1 MIELGQHPAD
11 EVTLF
16 GHTAHGLVKGT
27 ISNLRCVVD
36 GVEYPLPSDYH
47 LPGPAT
53 LQIVQHPAAGPV
65 ALSPE
70 VLAAERAEGRVWQNY
85 ALIKGDSFYL
95 YGQALGGYI
104 HIDSLGRRWAVVIS
118 GWTYTA
124 TPGTPCSLTLDC
136 RPFGY
141 LDGAPEGMEP
151 VELTAT
157 CADIQQIGSGERWV
171 YPGMADS
178 TGSKIILML
187 VPKTPSGALP
197 SGFLQIQIS
206 DTDGELAATLS
217 VLRSQEA
224 VRGEWSN
231 THEAVADPYTL
242 LDDRHYL
249 PGGPLTGADY
259 PAGPVTPYFPAGGGT
274 ITLAVGTVYSVP
286 GDGGANNTLVGSI
299 EASCGRT
306 GRVLALAFDEADVL
320 VEYTVDTTIDYTAS
334 LPEYTGTVA
343 GTLTAYGDGIP
354 AQAAGSWS
362 GSVAGSISRTVS
374 ESLTK
379 RLTLRRNGS
388 AVYTIVDEASYSA
401 TLTSAL
407 PSAAWW
413 RPVLNGLWHSVDD
426 HITYATSSN
435 GSRFPLWRTESKPAS
450 YSHGGNWPESW
461 TAPVAVLESG
471 SLALNQFPWGDD
483 GSAFGTDKID
493 LAFSPYAYR
502 AWVDMESATLC
513 ERRGTA
519 PSAGWDGVRAYAHAT
534 VTLEDMYYS
543 SGTGKRIAYHPVEHT
558 TYIDTDNSSPSYV

>member
-16 GHTAHGLVKGT
+16 GHTVHGLVKGT
-27 ISNLRCVVD
+27 VSDKVCVID
-36 GVEYPLPSDYH
+36 GVEHPLPRDYPLQ
-47 LPGPAT
+47 GPET
-53 LQIVQHPAAGPV
+53 LQIVRHPAAGPV
-65 ALSPE
+65 PLAPE

-104 HIDSLGRRWAVVIS
+104 HIDSLGRRWAVVINS
-118 GWTYTA
+118 LPDA
-124 TPGTPCSLTLDC
+124 TPGAPYSLTLDC

-141 LDGAPEGMEP
+141 LDGAPEDMAP
-151 VELTAT
+151 VELHVT
-157 CADIQQIGSGERWV
+157 CADIQQITIGQRFVRW
-171 YPGMADS
+171 GMADS
-178 TGSKIILML
+178 TGSRIILML
-187 VPKTPSGALP
+187 APKTPSDALP

-206 DTDGELAATLS
+206 DTAGELAATLS

-231 THEAVADPYTL
+231 THEAVDDPYTL
-242 LDDRHYL
+242 LDNRHYL

-259 PAGPVTPYFPAGGGT
+259 PAGPETPYFPAGGGT
-274 ITLAVGTVYSVP
+274 ITLTVDTVYSIPTWINV
-286 GDGGANNTLVGSI
+286 DNALVGSI
-299 EASCGRT
+299 EASCERT
-306 GRVLALAFDEADVL
+306 GRILALAFDEADVL
-320 VEYTVDTTIDYTAS
+320 VEYTVDTTIDYTAN
-334 LPEYTGTVA
+334 LPEYTGTAA
-343 GTLTAYGDGIP
+343 GTLTAYGDGVP
-354 AQAAGSWS
+354 AQTKSSWS

-379 RLTLRRNGS
+379 RITLRRNGA

-407 PSAAWW
+407 PSADWW
-413 RPVLNGLWHSVDD
+413 RPALNGVWLSVDD

-435 GSRFPLWRTESKPAS
+435 GSRFPLWRNESKPAS

-461 TAPVAVLESG
+461 TAPVAVWESG
-471 SLALNQFPWGDD
+471 NLALNQFPWGFD
-483 GSAFGTDKID
+483 GSESGSDVIG

-502 AWVDMESATLC
+502 VWADLESATLC

-519 PSAGWDGVRAYAHAT
+519 PSAHWNGVRAYAHAS
-534 VTLEDMYYS
+534 VTLAAMYYS
-543 SGTGKRIAYHPVEHT
+543 GGTGQRIAYHPVEHT

>member
-27 ISNLRCVVD
+27 VSNLRVVVD
-36 GVEYPLPSDYH
+36 GVEYPLPSDYR
-47 LPGPAT
+47 LPSPDT

-104 HIDSLGRRWAVVIS
+104 HIDSLGRRWAVVI
-118 GWTYTA
+118 GNPPAA
-124 TPGTPCSLTLDC
+124 TPGAPYSLTLDC

-157 CADIQQIGSGERWV
+157 CADIQQITSGARWV
-171 YPGMADS
+171 YQCMADS
-178 TGSKIILML
+178 TGSRIILML
-187 VPKTPSGALP
+187 VPKTPSDALP

-206 DTDGELAATLS
+206 DTAGELAATLS

-231 THEAVADPYTL
+231 THEAVDDPYTL
-242 LDDRHYL
+242 LDDRHYM
-249 PGGPLTGADY
+249 PGGPLTGAAY
-259 PAGPVTPYFPAGGGT
+259 PNGPQFPYFPAGGGT
-274 ITLAVGTVYSVP
+274 VTLTVDTVYSVP
-286 GDGGANNTLVGSI
+286 AEVGVDRAFVGSI

-320 VEYTVDTTIDYTAS
+320 VEYTVDTTIDYTAN
-334 LPEYTGTVA
+334 LPEYTGTVEGVLSKYRDGGSIYT
-343 GTLTAYGDGIP
+343 GTFLWDGTE
-354 AQAAGSWS
+354 
-362 GSVAGSISRTVS
+362 SVAGSISRTVS

-401 TLTSAL
+401 TLTSTIT
-407 PSAAWW
+407 SA
-413 RPVLNGLWHSVDD
+413 PGLSVGPWHSVDD
-426 HITYATSSN
+426 QTCYLGGGGFAI
-435 GSRFPLWRTESKPAS
+435 RFPLQFNESKTAS
-450 YSHGGNWPESW
+450 YSHGGTWPESW
-461 TAPVAVLESG
+461 TAPVAVWASG

-483 GSAFGTDKID
+483 GTGSSADQ
-493 LAFSPYAYR
+493 LYMAFSPYAYR
-502 AWVDMESATLC
+502 VWVDMESATLC

-519 PSAGWDGVRAYAHAT
+519 PSAHWNGVRAYAHAT
-534 VTLEDMYYS
+534 VTLAAMYLS

-558 TYIDTDNSSPSYV
+558 TYISTDNEIVSYV

>member
-36 GVEYPLPSDYH
+36 GVEYPLPSDYE

-104 HIDSLGRRWAVVIS
+104 HIDSLGRRWAVVI
-118 GWTYTA
+118 GNPPAA
-124 TPGTPCSLTLDC
+124 TPGAPYSLTLDC

-171 YPGMADS
+171 YQCMADS
-178 TGSKIILML
+178 TGSRIILML
-187 VPKTPSGALP
+187 VPKTPSDALP

-206 DTDGELAATLS
+206 DTAGELAATLS

-231 THEAVADPYTL
+231 THEAVDDPYTL
-242 LDDRHYL
+242 LDDHSYL

-259 PAGPVTPYFPAGGGT
+259 PAGPETPYFPAGGGT
-274 ITLAVGTVYSVP
+274 ITHTVDTVYSVP
-286 GDGGANNTLVGSI
+286 AEGGVDHAFVGSI

-435 GSRFPLWRTESKPAS
+435 GSSFPLWRTESKPAS

-461 TAPVAVLESG
+461 TAPVAVSESG
-471 SLALNQFPWGDD
+471 ILALNQFPWGDD
-483 GSAFGTDKID
+483 GTGSSADQ
-493 LAFSPYAYR
+493 LYMAFSPYAYR
-502 AWVDMESATLC
+502 VWVDMESATLC

-519 PSAGWDGVRAYAHAT
+519 PSAHWNGVRAYAHAT

-543 SGTGKRIAYHPVEHT
+543 SGGGRRIAYHPVEHT